1 MQFITQDLPPESTMH
16 KRIASYFIISN
27 YMFKICLLPLDY
39 ELHLERGAGGIMSTQ
54 QYISSTFC

>member
-27 YMFKICLLPLDY
+27 YMFKICPLPLDY
-39 ELHLERGAGGIMSTQ
+39 ELHLERGGGGNHVYT
-54 QYISSTFC
+54 TVHL